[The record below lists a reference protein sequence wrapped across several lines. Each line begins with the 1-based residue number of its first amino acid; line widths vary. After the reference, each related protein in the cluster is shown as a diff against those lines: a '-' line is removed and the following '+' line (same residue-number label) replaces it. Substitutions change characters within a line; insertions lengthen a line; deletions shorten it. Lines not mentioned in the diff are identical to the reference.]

1 MRINA
6 NLICASVTRSQ
17 TTTESSDPARSAEVE
32 GDVGRSSPIPYDS
45 SVLHATPVAMSD
57 AIGGTVLLL
66 LEATSGNIKLIYKYP
81 RVLNEQG
88 EKRQAQRT
96 RRHLFLQNLLHIAD
110 LIIGGVGP
118 SFRPDLCAGA
128 RRRRL
133 FPMLPQ
139 GTPRKI
145 PAIRTP
151 RTSRVGPK
159 ATAKKVVYTNRL
171 ALEGGPVRM
180 SNDLRIHSDEPVAVG
195 PPTMTTPGEHPPHDG
210 SRDEHLAATS
220 ER

>member
-1 MRINA
+1 MVMLVDKSKIGD
-6 NLICASVTRSQ
+6 VTRHDVSHAW
-17 TTTESSDPARSAEVE
+17 TTHCPRKSALTPNS
-32 GDVGRSSPIPYDS
+32 GL
-45 SVLHATPVAMSD
+45 VLHATPTPCQTLSAC
-57 AIGGTVLLL
+57 LLQA
-66 LEATSGNIKLIYKYP
+66 ATSGNIKLIYKYP

-96 RRHLFLQNLLHIAD
+96 RRHLVLQNLLHIAD